1 MTLTETGSAIYSTGT
16 PAIRIINSYILGMEN
31 EETIPAISLCEMTT
45 KVSDVLVSD
54 GGNIFGMCDF
64 TAAEEG
70 GSAFDNNFE
79 ADVIIPG
86 YDDYNVANTPF
97 ALFGRTGLEDKGGF
111 SKVLVPKTLTGYYR
125 KADFAGLFKSEYKC
139 PVDVDD
145 MVDQRN
151 VERPAN
157 ISVGAYDAGQDSSID
172 TVESRQAFT
181 VTSLGNGV
189 YALAE
194 PADDIC
200 VYDLA
205 SRLVI
210 RTSGSTV
217 DLSAKASG
225 LYILCADG
233 HSAKIIR

>member
-1 MTLTETGSAIYSTGT
+1 MYLLTISPLCSFKNIYG
-16 PAIRIINSYILGMEN
+16 IKNL
-31 EETIPAISLCEMTT
+31 
-45 KVSDVLVSD
+45 
-54 GGNIFGMCDF
+54 F
-64 TAAEEG
+64 
-70 GSAFDNNFE
+70 
-79 ADVIIPG
+79 VII
-86 YDDYNVANTPF
+86 T
-97 ALFGRTGLEDKGGF
+97 
-111 SKVLVPKTLTGYYR
+111 
-125 KADFAGLFKSEYKC
+125 
-139 PVDVDD
+139 
-145 MVDQRN
+145 
-151 VERPAN
+151 
-157 ISVGAYDAGQDSSID
+157 IAYDAGQDSSID

-194 PADDIC
+194 QADDIC

-205 SRLVI
+205 GRLVI